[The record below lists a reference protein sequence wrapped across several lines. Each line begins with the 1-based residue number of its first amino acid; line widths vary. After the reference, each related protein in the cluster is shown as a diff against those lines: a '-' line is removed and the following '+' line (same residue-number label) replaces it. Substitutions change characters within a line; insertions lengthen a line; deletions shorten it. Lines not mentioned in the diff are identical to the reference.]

1 MRYLS
6 AERLRTIRNQLPIE
20 SVIENLGLQ
29 VKRRG
34 CRLAFLCPCC
44 GTFHTTA
51 TPKQN
56 LIRCFLCKRSFNPI
70 DLVIA
75 ARRWTFF
82 QAIAYLE
89 NLRRYD

>member
-1 MRYLS
+1 MRHLS
-6 AERLRTIRNQLPIE
+6 AERLRTIRNELRIE
-20 SVIENLGLQ
+20 SVMETLGLQ

-34 CRLAFLCPCC
+34 SRLAFRCPSC

-89 NLRRYD
+89 DLRRYE